1 MHKIP
6 DGYTMIIYRTSP
18 LVKIIYNHISE
29 EVEIDGEIVK
39 IIPTYRNKIEYER
52 DIEKRL
58 KEGAYR

>member
-1 MHKIP
+1 
-6 DGYTMIIYRTSP
+6 MIIYRTSP